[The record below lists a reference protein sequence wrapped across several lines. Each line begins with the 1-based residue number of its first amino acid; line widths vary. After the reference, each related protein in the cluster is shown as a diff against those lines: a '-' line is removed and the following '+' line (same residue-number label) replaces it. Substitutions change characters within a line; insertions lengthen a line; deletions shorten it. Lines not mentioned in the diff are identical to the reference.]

1 MTEKQDTLSMMPLQ
15 ELKVLD
21 IIDGYE
27 VRPGFYTQ
35 NGATALSNSCVNF
48 TVQSQGATDANC
60 FYITEERQNPSQSY
74 LFPNATAS
82 EKYIP

>member
-48 TVQSQGATDANC
+48 TVRALPDANC